1 MSTGHPPAVERHASM
16 SRHAWGVLLV
26 LCAVIFLEGLDVSM
40 MGVTLPAIQSELGMS
55 VGSLQWVMSAYVLGY
70 GGFTMLG
77 GRAADLLG
85 RRRMFLFWL
94 GVFLVFSGLGG
105 LATEGWVLI
114 LARFVTG
121 VSAGFLTPAGLSII
135 TTGFPEG
142 RERNRALLVYAG
154 TAAAG
159 FSLGL
164 VVGGLLT
171 EIDWRWVF
179 FAPVLLASGVMV
191 AAIRLIPHDDAPARA
206 TSTFDLG
213 GAMTLT
219 AAMLLFVFSVVEATE
234 VRWEQSA
241 GTLIISAAL
250 LAAFVTIERRSAAP
264 LIRLGILRSRTLVR
278 VNLSAMLFIGSFS
291 GFQFIAVQ
299 YLQNVRGWSAIETGL
314 ALLVAGIDAI
324 LAPTLTPR
332 LVNRFGVAR
341 VILAGALI
349 GAAGYALF
357 LPIDL
362 DSPYATAM
370 FPTMILTGI
379 AFALTYGPLTIAA
392 TDGIA
397 GAEQGL
403 ASGLLNTSIQFGTAL
418 GIAVM
423 TAVHIAALGSGGSP
437 QSLLESYRMAL
448 IVPVIATLLAAA
460 ITAVGLIAPG
470 VQAVRT
476 APAD

>member
-1 MSTGHPPAVERHASM
+1 MDR
-16 SRHAWGVLLV
+16 RAWGVLFV

-40 MGVTLPAIQSELGMS
+40 MGVALPSIQAGLGMS

-85 RRRMFLFWL
+85 RRRMFLLWL

-105 LATEGWVLI
+105 FATEGWVLI

-135 TTGFPEG
+135 TTTFSEG
-142 RERNRALLVYAG
+142 EHRNKALLVYAG

-179 FAPVLLASGVMV
+179 FAPVVMASAVMI
-191 AAIRLIPHDDAPARA
+191 AAIRLIPADDAPERSAHG
-206 TSTFDLG
+206 FDIG
-213 GAMTLT
+213 GSITLT
-219 AAMLLFVFSVVEATE
+219 AAMLLFVFTVVKAPD
-234 VRWEQSA
+234 VRWEQTA
-241 GTLIISAAL
+241 GTLIASGAL
-250 LAAFVTIERRSAAP
+250 LATFVAIERRSAAP
-264 LIRLGILRSRTLVR
+264 LVRLGILRSGALIR
-278 VNLSAMLFIGSFS
+278 VNVSAMLFVGSFG

-332 LVNRFGVAR
+332 LVDRFGVTR
-341 VILAGALI
+341 VILAGAI
-349 GAAGYALF
+349 IAAAGYALF
-357 LPIDL
+357 LPIGL

-392 TDGIA
+392 TDGITPE
-397 GAEQGL
+397 EQGL
-403 ASGLLNTSIQFGTAL
+403 AGGLLNTSIQFGTAL
-418 GIAVM
+418 GLAVV
-423 TAVHIAALGSGGSP
+423 TAVNLAATGSSGSP
-437 QSLLESYRMAL
+437 QALLDGYHAAL
-448 IVPVIATLLAAA
+448 VIPVVAAVLAAA
-460 ITAVGLIAPG
+460 VMAFHLRRPSEVGIATGTLPE
-470 VQAVRT
+470 RT
-476 APAD
+476 MSA